1 MSNRVLS
8 GFGFSMLFVAALLG
22 LTRWG
27 RAQERFNMS
36 HSALTGSQAILFVT
50 KDAGIFRKYN
60 LAPQIIYITGAPP
73 NIAAL
78 VAGSVDF
85 VVFAGPAAITANL
98 AGASTAILMGFV
110 NTMEHSVYA
119 DRAIKTPADL
129 KGRTIGVSRAG
140 SSDDYGARVAVR
152 KWGLEPDRDV
162 SFISIGGPP
171 DRFAALQTGRVQA
184 VLIQPPLT
192 VRARKAGF
200 NELAAL
206 ADLGMDY
213 LGTSLVTSRAV
224 IDSKR
229 DLVRR
234 VVTAFAEGIHFYK
247 TNKQASM
254 RSIAKLMKIDDAEAI
269 EESYN
274 AYAVKFMAR
283 VPYPNP
289 KGIEIILK
297 DIEKTNPKAKGAEP
311 RSFLEPR
318 FLKELEDSGHIA
330 RLYGDKS

>member
-1 MSNRVLS
+1 MSNRVIA
-8 GFGFSMLFVAALLG
+8 GFRFSILFVAAFAALAS
-22 LTRWG
+22 WA

-60 LAPQIIYITGAPP
+60 LEPQIIYITGAPP

-98 AGASTAILMGFV
+98 AGANTAILMSFV

-119 DRAIKTPADL
+119 DRAIKAPADL

-162 SFISIGGPP
+162 SFVSIGGPP

-192 VRARKAGF
+192 IRARKAGF
-200 NELAAL
+200 NELASL

-213 LGTSLVTSRAV
+213 LGTSLVTSRSV

-297 DIEKTNPKAKGAEP
+297 DIERTNPKAKGADP

>member
-1 MSNRVLS
+1 MANGVFRGFQLS
-8 GFGFSMLFVAALLG
+8 ILFVAALLG
-22 LTRWG
+22 LTRLG
-27 RAQERFNMS
+27 QAQERFNMS

-50 KDAGIFRKYN
+50 RDAGIFRKYN
-60 LAPQIIYITGAPP
+60 LEPQIIYITGAPP

-85 VVFAGPAAITANL
+85 VIFAGPAAITANL
-98 AGASTAILMGFV
+98 AGANTAILMSFV

-129 KGRTIGVSRAG
+129 KGRTVGVSRPG

-162 SFISIGGPP
+162 SFVSIGGPP

-200 NELAAL
+200 NELASL
-206 ADLGMDY
+206 ADLGLDY
-213 LGTSLVTSRAV
+213 LGTSLVTSRSV
-224 IDSKR
+224 IDKKR

-247 TNKQASM
+247 TNQQASLH
-254 RSIAKLMKIDDAEAI
+254 SIAKLMKIDDAEAI

-283 VPYPNP
+283 VPYPDP

-297 DIEKTNPKAKGAEP
+297 DIEKTNPKAKGADP

-318 FLKELEDSGHIA
+318 FLKELEDSGYIA
-330 RLYGDKS
+330 KLYGEKK

>member
-1 MSNRVLS
+1 MANRVFRGFHLS
-8 GFGFSMLFVAALLG
+8 ILFVAALLG
-22 LTRWG
+22 LARLG
-27 RAQERFNMS
+27 QAQERFNMS

-50 KDAGIFRKYN
+50 RDAGIFRKHN
-60 LAPQIIYITGAPP
+60 LEPQIIYITGAPP

-85 VVFAGPAAITANL
+85 VIFAGPAAITANL
-98 AGASTAILMGFV
+98 AGANTAILMSFV

-129 KGRTIGVSRAG
+129 KGRSIGVSRPG

-162 SFISIGGPP
+162 SFVSIGGPP

-200 NELAAL
+200 NELASL
-206 ADLGMDY
+206 ADLGLDY
-213 LGTSLVTSRAV
+213 LGTSLVTSRSV
-224 IDSKR
+224 IDKKR

-247 TNKQASM
+247 TNQQASL

-283 VPYPNP
+283 VPYPDP

-297 DIEKTNPKAKGAEP
+297 DIEKTNPKAKGADP

-318 FLKELEDSGHIA
+318 FLKELEDSGYIA
-330 RLYGDKS
+330 KLYGEKK

>member
-1 MSNRVLS
+1 MANRVFRGFHLS
-8 GFGFSMLFVAALLG
+8 ILFVAALLG
-22 LTRWG
+22 LARLG
-27 RAQERFNMS
+27 QAQDRFNMS

-50 KDAGIFRKYN
+50 RDAGIFRKYN
-60 LAPQIIYITGAPP
+60 LDPQIIYITGAPP

-85 VVFAGPAAITANL
+85 VIFAGPAAITANL
-98 AGASTAILMGFV
+98 AGANTAILMSFV

-129 KGRTIGVSRAG
+129 KGRSIGVSRPG

-162 SFISIGGPP
+162 SFVSIGGPP

-200 NELAAL
+200 NELASL
-206 ADLGMDY
+206 ADLGLDY
-213 LGTSLVTSRAV
+213 LGTSLVTSRSV
-224 IDSKR
+224 IDKKR

-247 TNKQASM
+247 TNQQASLH
-254 RSIAKLMKIDDAEAI
+254 SIAKLMKIDDAEAI

-283 VPYPNP
+283 VPYPDP

-297 DIEKTNPKAKGAEP
+297 DIEKTNPKAKGADP

-318 FLKELEDSGHIA
+318 FLKELEDSGYIA
-330 RLYGDKS
+330 KLYGEKK

>member
-1 MSNRVLS
+1 MQNRAL
-8 GFGFSMLFVAALLG
+8 GFSRWSILLVAVLLG
-22 LTRWG
+22 LTPLG
-27 RAQERFNMS
+27 QAQERFNFS

-50 KDAGIFRKYN
+50 KDAGIFRKHN
-60 LAPQIIYITGAPP
+60 LDPQIIYITGAPP

-98 AGASTAILMGFV
+98 AGANTAVLMSFV
-110 NTMEHSVYA
+110 NTMEHSIFSS
-119 DRAIKTPADL
+119 RAIKSPTEM
-129 KGRTIGVSRAG
+129 KGKTIGVSRPG
-140 SSDDYGARVAVR
+140 SSDDYGARVALR
-152 KWGLEPDRDV
+152 KWGLEPDKEV
-162 SFISIGGPP
+162 SFVSVGGPP
-171 DRFAALQTGRVQA
+171 DRFVALQSGRVEA

-206 ADLGMDY
+206 ADLGLDY
-213 LGTSLVTSRAV
+213 LGTSLVTSRSV
-224 IDSKR
+224 IDKKR

-247 TNKQASM
+247 TNKQASL
-254 RSIAKLMKIDDAEAI
+254 RSIGKLMKIDDAEAI

-274 AYAVKFMAR
+274 AYAIKFMAR

-289 KGIEIILK
+289 NGIEVILK
-297 DIEKTNPKAKGAEP
+297 DLEKTNPKARGADP
-311 RSFLEPR
+311 RSFLETG
-318 FLKELEDSGHIA
+318 FLKELEDGGYIA
-330 RLYGDKS
+330 KLYGDKN

>member
-1 MSNRVLS
+1 MANRVFRGFHLS
-8 GFGFSMLFVAALLG
+8 ILFVAALLG
-22 LTRWG
+22 LARLG
-27 RAQERFNMS
+27 QAQDRFNMS

-50 KDAGIFRKYN
+50 RDAGIFRKYN
-60 LAPQIIYITGAPP
+60 LDPQIIYITGAPP

-85 VVFAGPAAITANL
+85 VIFAGPAAITANL
-98 AGASTAILMGFV
+98 AGANTAILMSFV

-129 KGRTIGVSRAG
+129 KGRTVGVSRPG

-162 SFISIGGPP
+162 SFVSIGGPP

-200 NELAAL
+200 NELASL
-206 ADLGMDY
+206 ADLGLDY
-213 LGTSLVTSRAV
+213 LGTSLVTSRSV
-224 IDSKR
+224 IDKKR

-247 TNKQASM
+247 TNQQASL

-283 VPYPNP
+283 LPYPDP

-297 DIEKTNPKAKGAEP
+297 DIEKTNPKAKGADP

-318 FLKELEDSGHIA
+318 FLKELEDSGYIA
-330 RLYGDKS
+330 KLYGEKK